1 MLELKGCFTAV
12 ISPLKEG
19 KPDLAAFRKLVRAQ
33 IKAGVSGLVPC
44 GSTGEAATLTE
55 EEYLEVIRT
64 AVDEAKGKV
73 PVVPGAGTNSTAK
86 SVEMVKKVEKL
97 GVNGILAIVPYYNKP
112 TQDGMLA
119 HFSELAENTRL
130 PVILYN
136 IPGRTGVNML
146 PATVLALRKKFGNIT
161 GIKEASGLLDQVS
174 EIINGAD
181 NNFAVM
187 SGDDALTLPMMS
199 VGARGVISV
208 AGNIAPKEM
217 SRMCELFLRGEI
229 EEAKKMHHRLFG
241 LIKTLFVETNP
252 IPVKYAMH
260 LMGYCSPDMRLPLTA
275 LSINRREEVRSALIN
290 AGIKL
295 QDSGLLTSA
304 DPSKTALSS

>member
-1 MLELKGCFTAV
+1 MELKGCFTAV
-12 ISPLKEG
+12 ITPFKGG

-55 EEYLEVIRT
+55 EEYVKVIET

-86 SVEMVKKVEKL
+86 SVEMVKKVSAL
-97 GVNGILAIVPYYNKP
+97 GVDGLLTIVPYYNKP
-112 TQDGMLA
+112 TQEGMLA
-119 HFSELAENTRL
+119 HFSALAENTRL

-136 IPGRTGVNML
+136 IPGRTGVNMV
-146 PATVLALRKKFGNIT
+146 PATTLALRKKFSNIV

-174 EIINGAD
+174 EIVNGAD
-181 NNFAVM
+181 EDFAVM
-187 SGDDALTLPMMS
+187 SGDDSLTLPMMS

-208 AGNIAPKEM
+208 AGNVAPKEM
-217 SRMCELFLRGEI
+217 SQMCELFLRGEI
-229 EEAKKMHHRLFG
+229 MEARKLHHRFFG

-260 LMGYCSPDMRLPLTA
+260 LMGYCSPDMRLPLTT
-275 LSINRREEVRSALIN
+275 LSVKRREEVREALIN
-290 AGIKL
+290 AGIRIVTGH
-295 QDSGLLTSA
+295 Q
-304 DPSKTALSS
+304 

>member
-1 MLELKGCFTAV
+1 MFKLKGCFTAL
-12 ISPLKEG
+12 ITPLRDG
-19 KPDLAAFRKLVRAQ
+19 KPDLHAFRKLVRAQ
-33 IKAGVSGLVPC
+33 IRAGVNGLVPC
-44 GSTGEAATLTE
+44 GSTGEAATLTF
-55 EEYLEVIRT
+55 EEYLDVIKA

-73 PVVPGAGTNSTAK
+73 PVVPGVGTNSTAR
-86 SVEMVKKVEKL
+86 SVEMLKTVS
-97 GVNGILAIVPYYNKP
+97 GMGISGALILVPYYNKP
-112 TQDGMLA
+112 TQEGLIA
-119 HFSELAENTRL
+119 HFSGLAENTRL
-130 PVILYN
+130 PLILYN
-136 IPGRTGVNML
+136 IPGRAGVNMTA
-146 PATVLALRKKFGNIT
+146 ATTLVLRKKFSNII

-181 NNFAVM
+181 KDFAVM

-208 AGNIAPKEM
+208 AGNAVPVEM

-229 EEAKKMHHRLFG
+229 EEARKLHHRLFA

-275 LSINRREEVRSALIN
+275 LSVKNRAEVRKALVN
-290 AGIKL
+290 AGV
-295 QDSGLLTSA
+295 
-304 DPSKTALSS
+304 ALKGGESNS